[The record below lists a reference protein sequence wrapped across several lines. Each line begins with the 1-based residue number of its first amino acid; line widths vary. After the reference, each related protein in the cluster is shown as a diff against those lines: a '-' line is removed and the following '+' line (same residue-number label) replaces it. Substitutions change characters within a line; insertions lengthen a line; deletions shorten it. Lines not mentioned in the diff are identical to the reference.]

1 MAVYRTHEGFLGV
14 QRCCLDRGADT
25 DTDQERRAGIE
36 TIRSHTVH
44 DKFHNTFIAFA
55 RHQHGRTAGKRAAAA
70 GQVGV
75 DLTLIRMGDDIPP
88 DSRRPL
94 ADILACIVFIESLN
108 RVVAKRRLKGRLN
121 GGFAQQ
127 VFQFID
133 IRKCGAA
140 AHPILRDTRILT
152 GRALQLFSE
161 PLISKHR
168 AINDLRKRMVL
179 FVAQFFQFRDH
190 IIRQTDG
197 GMSQKMSHDIGQF
210 FYSSFHLDPPSISC
224 QFFASQL
231 TLLLYRKLSPL
242 PLTVC
247 SIVLFQIKINFRILK
262 LASEKTI
269 LKRNEGSGFRLMGSG
284 LWWQH
289 SPYEEGGPRQRCSG
303 AYVSVTMFADAFSI
317 LLICLSCRRYPIR
330 PFGAPS
336 P

>member
-1 MAVYRTHEGFLGV
+1 
-14 QRCCLDRGADT
+14 
-25 DTDQERRAGIE
+25 
-36 TIRSHTVH
+36 
-44 DKFHNTFIAFA
+44 
-55 RHQHGRTAGKRAAAA
+55 
-70 GQVGV
+70 
-75 DLTLIRMGDDIPP
+75 MGNDIPP

-140 AHPILRDTRILT
+140 AYPILRDTRILT
-152 GRALQLFSE
+152 GRALQLFGE

-210 FYSSFHLDPPSISC
+210 FYSSFHLDPPSISW

-247 SIVLFQIKINFRILK
+247 SIVLFQIKINFGILK

-289 SPYEEGGPRQRCSG
+289 SPYEKGRPRQRCSG
-303 AYVSVTMFADAFSI
+303 AYVSVTVFADAFSI